1 MSLIE
6 LRNELIQATIEN
18 DDTKVPA
25 GIDKEYVKD
34 IIKASI
40 ESNVEA
46 TDYLTH
52 QIMKNAEFMKKFG
65 VEATLEYYDFT
76 QDEIKVALEKY
87 GDGEIIH
94 IINNKFLDKIGKFF
108 KNIIKAILT
117 GIKKFFRWLTN
128 PPFLNTVKNMIEEL
142 ESSGAVIPQGTE
154 LKANDVRGYI
164 NKHKDVLKVA
174 VIKNAKTLSEAQ
186 FKIIADYYASGK
198 TLECLA
204 DLLDS
209 ISTTS
214 VLLNTALARYAT
226 GTTLYRDEIERA
238 TKLAVSSTLQT
249 VDFIRKYD
257 NKIPYYKEW
266 LALPEVK
273 KYLRD
278 DVVLLPYGVD
288 GKNLK
293 VMRLQFNNNA
303 YDNLKDV
310 TKLEIKQISK
320 LLINLDNLWYIDIVN
335 IPLKTIKADPSKLTP
350 KIMTLDEMHDIVDK
364 YTKVGRYIDNSLYS
378 IESKLT
384 DILNHDEQSRNFFRG
399 EFYDMDIEKIYA
411 ALFNYRAKAFNQVFS
426 VIDAPL
432 TEIIN
437 GYLLKL
443 PVTVDY
449 LEMIKKYYVVE
460 D

>member
-1 MSLIE
+1 MSLSE
-6 LRNELIQATIEN
+6 LRSELIKATVEN
-18 DDTKVPA
+18 DSMKKVA
-25 GIDKEYVKD
+25 EIDKDYIED
-34 IIKASI
+34 IIKTSI

-52 QIMKNAEFMKKFG
+52 QIIKNAEFVKKFG

-87 GDGEIIH
+87 DDGEIVH

-128 PPFLNTVKNMIEEL
+128 PAFLNTVKNMIEEL

-154 LKANDVRGYI
+154 LKASDVKEYI

-174 VIKNAKTLSEAQ
+174 VIKNAKTLSGAQ
-186 FKIIADYYASGK
+186 FKIITDYYATGK

-214 VLLNTALARYAT
+214 VLLNAALARYAT
-226 GTTLYRDEIERA
+226 GTVSHRDEIERA

-249 VDFIRKYD
+249 VDFIKKYD
-257 NKIPYYKEW
+257 TKVPYYKEW

-273 KYLRD
+273 KYSKD
-278 DVVLLPYGVD
+278 DVLLLPYGVD
-288 GKNLK
+288 GKNVK
-293 VMRLQFNNNA
+293 IMRLQFNNNA

-310 TKLEIKQISK
+310 TKLEINQITK
-320 LLINLDNLWYIDIVN
+320 LLINLDNLWFIDVVN

-350 KIMTLDEMHDIVDK
+350 KIMTLDEMYDIVDK
-364 YTKVGRYIDNSLYS
+364 YSKVGGYINNGLYR
-378 IESKLT
+378 IDSKLT

-399 EFYDMDIEKIYA
+399 EFYDMNIEKIYA

-437 GYLLKL
+437 GYFSRL